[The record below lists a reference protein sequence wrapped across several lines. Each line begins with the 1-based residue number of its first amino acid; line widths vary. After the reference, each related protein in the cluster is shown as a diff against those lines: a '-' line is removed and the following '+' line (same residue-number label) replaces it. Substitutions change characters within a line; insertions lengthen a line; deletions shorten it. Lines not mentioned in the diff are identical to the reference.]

1 MSRKVEMQF
10 MARSRFG
17 PFESPNS
24 PPSAAQTVD
33 IRPFGDTTLRQDGHP
48 RNSTRF
54 APESSL
60 TINGFSKRKP
70 LVFALLN

>member
-33 IRPFGDTTLRQDGHP
+33 IRPFGDP
-48 RNSTRF
+48 RR
-54 APESSL
+54 APQEFHEVRSR
-60 TINGFSKRKP
+60 IIPHYQRI
-70 LVFALLN
+70 